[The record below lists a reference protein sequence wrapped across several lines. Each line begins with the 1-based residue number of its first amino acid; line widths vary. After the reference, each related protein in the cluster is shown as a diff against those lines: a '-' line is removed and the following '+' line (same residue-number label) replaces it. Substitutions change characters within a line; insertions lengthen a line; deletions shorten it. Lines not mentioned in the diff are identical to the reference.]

1 MKKHIEILGW
11 LYIVFGALGLF
22 VGLAFFLFFAGLALI
37 PGDMA
42 GAGVLL
48 IIGWII
54 GGLMIVTSVPGV
66 IGGYGLLK
74 GKSWSRILVL
84 VLGVLNLLEIPLGTI
99 LGIYTLWIL
108 LSEESARLLSP
119 A

>member
-22 VGLAFFLFFAGLALI
+22 MGLAFFLFFAGLALL
-37 PGDMA
+37 PDDAA
-42 GAGVLL
+42 GAGALL
-48 IIGWII
+48 IIGWGI
-54 GGLMIVTSVPGV
+54 GGLMILTSVPGI
-66 IGGYGLLK
+66 IGGIGLLK

-84 VLGVLNLLEIPLGTI
+84 ILGVLNLIEIPFGTV
-99 LGIYTLWIL
+99 LGIYTLWVL
-108 LSEESARLLSP
+108 LNEEAKQLLSP